1 MANGRGAS
9 RPHLRFLPTVLLALA
24 ILALPTA
31 VYAWGRSSAS
41 FSIERVV
48 VTGDSL
54 VKERRLKRLLRED
67 YLGRNVFTVTNEDVR
82 KTLKPLPYVATAT
95 VDRDFPVTLRVH
107 VQEHKPVAYVRS
119 GDRWFVVSN
128 DAYVITELKTTS
140 RGTATSV
147 EGGDGERSGDGS
159 PSPSPEGTPAKAAQ
173 AATTSATGAVEGTSG
188 DPADAQELQ
197 DGPPNASLRL
207 PRFAVAPGVEAASM
221 TDDPSARVAVGAI
234 TGLTSALRDRLEV
247 VEVDRGQVTFHFA
260 SGLRAVW
267 GDGDRPLAKRAA
279 LRAVLKRYKARDV
292 RATYVDVST
301 PDRVLAQPMLQ

>member
-9 RPHLRFLPTVLLALA
+9 RPHLRLLPTVLLALA

-31 VYAWGRSSAS
+31 VYAWGRSSPS

-67 YLGRNVFTVTNEDVR
+67 YLGRNVFTVTNKDVR
-82 KTLKPLPYVATAT
+82 TTLKPLPYVATAT

-107 VQEHKPVAYVRS
+107 IQEHTPVAYVRS
-119 GDRWFVVSN
+119 ADRWFVISD

-140 RGTATSV
+140 RGTATSA
-147 EGGDGERSGDGS
+147 EGRDGQRSVDGS
-159 PSPSPEGTPAKAAQ
+159 PSPSPTGTPADAGQ
-173 AATTSATGAVEGTSG
+173 AATTSAAGAVDGSSG
-188 DPADAQELQ
+188 DTRDSLELQ

-207 PRFAVAPGVEAASM
+207 PRFAVAAGVETGS
-221 TDDPSARVAVGAI
+221 TLDDPAARVAVGAI
-234 TGLTSALRDRLEV
+234 ASLTAALRERLEV
-247 VEVDRGQVTFHFA
+247 VEVNRGQVTLHFA
-260 SGLRAVW
+260 NGLRAVW
-267 GDGDRPLAKRAA
+267 GDGERPLAKRTA
-279 LRAVLKRYKARDV
+279 LRAVLKRYKDRGL
-292 RATYVDVST
+292 RATYIDVST